1 MSRTS
6 RPDPIRECPREREVL
21 ESILRGERTTDLA
34 AHVAGCADCREI
46 VAVSTWLQGV
56 ARESLAVG
64 LPRAERDVL
73 LLSYFEGLTH
83 RQIADRLRI
92 PVGTVHSRA
101 ARAKRL
107 LAKALET
114 GVRHA

>member
-21 ESILRGERTTDLA
+21 ESVLRGERTTNLT

-64 LPRAERDVL
+64 LPRAERLWWRAQVERRL
-73 LLSYFEGLTH
+73 EG
-83 RQIADRLRI
+83 RRRLAE
-92 PVGTVHSRA
+92 RA
-101 ARAKRL
+101 ARPIRWFERV
-107 LAKALET
+107 LAKVSTACW
-114 GVRHA
+114 